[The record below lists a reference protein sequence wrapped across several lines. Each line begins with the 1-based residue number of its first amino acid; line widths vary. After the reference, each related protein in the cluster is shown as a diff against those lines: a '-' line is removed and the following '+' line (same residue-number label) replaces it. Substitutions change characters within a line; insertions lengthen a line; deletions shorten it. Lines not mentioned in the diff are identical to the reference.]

1 MPLENVAFRQSLARP
16 IRDNFGSGA
25 PDCAVDAAA
34 RTLLV
39 RRRADQVAMVSFA
52 PRICGDRAM
61 LNPKL
66 FDELAARFS
75 ELAATGP
82 AKDIEKNVR
91 ALLASLFSRLDL
103 VTRDEFDIQ
112 SELLA
117 RARDKLAALEG
128 RIAELERKLPP
139 AP

>member
-1 MPLENVAFRQSLARP
+1 
-16 IRDNFGSGA
+16 
-25 PDCAVDAAA
+25 
-34 RTLLV
+34 
-39 RRRADQVAMVSFA
+39 
-52 PRICGDRAM
+52 M